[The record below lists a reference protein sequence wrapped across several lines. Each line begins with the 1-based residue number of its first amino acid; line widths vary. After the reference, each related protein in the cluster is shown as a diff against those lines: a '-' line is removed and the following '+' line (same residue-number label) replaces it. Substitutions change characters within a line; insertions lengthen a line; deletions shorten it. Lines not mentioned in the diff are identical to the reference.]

1 MRLGSGLFS
10 RWWKMIKV
18 PSFEDTQFGRE
29 CYISK
34 RTESI
39 REKLARV
46 AQLEALETRQRVD
59 IAHVEVDGEE
69 MVLVSLDGRED
80 GVAIAVADIESGA
93 LSLQD
98 AVNELMDN

>member
-1 MRLGSGLFS
+1 MV
-10 RWWKMIKV
+10 KI

-29 CYISK
+29 CYLHK

-39 REKLARV
+39 REKLARM

-69 MVLVSLDGRED
+69 MVLVSREGREE
-80 GVAIAVADIESGA
+80 GVAVAVADIEAGR

>member
-1 MRLGSGLFS
+1 
-10 RWWKMIKV
+10 MIKV
-18 PSFEDTQFGRE
+18 PSLEGTQFGRE
-29 CYISK
+29 CYLHK

-46 AQLEALETRQRVD
+46 ALLQSLETKQRVD
-59 IAHVEVDGEE
+59 IAHVEVEGEE
-69 MVLVSLDGRED
+69 MVLVSREGRED

-98 AVNELMDN
+98 AINELMDN

>member
-1 MRLGSGLFS
+1 
-10 RWWKMIKV
+10 MIKV
-18 PSFEDTQFGRE
+18 PRSEDTQFGRE
-29 CYISK
+29 CYLHK

-46 AQLEALETRQRVD
+46 VLLQSLETKQRVD

-69 MVLVSLDGRED
+69 MVLVSREGREE

-98 AVNELMDN
+98 AINELMDN

>member
-1 MRLGSGLFS
+1 
-10 RWWKMIKV
+10 MIKV
-18 PSFEDTQFGRE
+18 TSFEDTQFGRE

-59 IAHVEVDGEE
+59 IMHVEVDGEE
-69 MVLVSLDGRED
+69 MVLVSREGRED

-98 AVNELMDN
+98 AINELMDN

>member
-1 MRLGSGLFS
+1 
-10 RWWKMIKV
+10 MIKV

-29 CYISK
+29 CYLHK

-46 AQLEALETRQRVD
+46 AQLEALETQRRVD
-59 IAHVEVDGEE
+59 IAHVEVEGEE
-69 MVLVSLDGRED
+69 MVLVSLEGRED
-80 GVAIAVADIESGA
+80 GVAIAVADIEAGR

-98 AVNELMDN
+98 AVNELMDS

>member
-1 MRLGSGLFS
+1 MV
-10 RWWKMIKV
+10 KI

-29 CYISK
+29 CYLHK

-39 REKLARV
+39 REKLSRM
-46 AQLEALETRQRVD
+46 AQLEALETRKRVD

-69 MVLVSLDGRED
+69 MVLVSREGCED
-80 GVAIAVADIESGA
+80 GVAIAVADIEAGR

-98 AVNELMDN
+98 AINELMDN

>member
-1 MRLGSGLFS
+1 
-10 RWWKMIKV
+10 MIKI

-29 CYISK
+29 CYLHK

-39 REKLARV
+39 REKLARM

-69 MVLVSLDGRED
+69 MVLVSREGREE
-80 GVAIAVADIESGA
+80 GVAVAVADIEAGRI
-93 LSLQD
+93 SLQD
-98 AVNELMDN
+98 AINELMDN

>member
-1 MRLGSGLFS
+1 MV
-10 RWWKMIKV
+10 KI

-29 CYISK
+29 CYLHK

-39 REKLARV
+39 REKLSRI

-69 MVLVSLDGRED
+69 IVLVSREGCED
-80 GVAIAVADIESGA
+80 GVAIAVADIEAGR

>member
-1 MRLGSGLFS
+1 
-10 RWWKMIKV
+10 MIKV

-29 CYISK
+29 CYLHK
-34 RTESI
+34 RAESI
-39 REKLARV
+39 REKLSRR

-59 IAHVEVDGEE
+59 IAHVEVEGEE
-69 MVLVSLDGRED
+69 MVLVSREGRED

-98 AVNELMDN
+98 AINELMDN

>member
-1 MRLGSGLFS
+1 
-10 RWWKMIKV
+10 MIKV

-29 CYISK
+29 CYLHK

-46 AQLEALETRQRVD
+46 AMLQSLETKQRVD
-59 IAHVEVDGEE
+59 IAHVEVEGEE
-69 MVLVSLDGRED
+69 MVLVSREGCEE

-98 AVNELMDN
+98 AINELMDN

>member
-1 MRLGSGLFS
+1 
-10 RWWKMIKV
+10 MIKV
-18 PSFEDTQFGRE
+18 PRFEDTQFGRE
-29 CYISK
+29 CYLHK

-46 AQLEALETRQRVD
+46 AQLEALETQQRVD
-59 IAHVEVDGEE
+59 IAHVEVYGEE
-69 MVLVSLDGRED
+69 MVLVSLEGRED
-80 GVAIAVADIESGA
+80 GVAIAVADIEAGR

>member
-1 MRLGSGLFS
+1 
-10 RWWKMIKV
+10 MIKA

-29 CYISK
+29 CYLHK

-39 REKLARV
+39 REKLSRM

-59 IAHVEVDGEE
+59 IAHAEVDGEE
-69 MVLVSLDGRED
+69 MVLVSREGRED
-80 GVAIAVADIESGA
+80 GVAIAVADIEAGRM
-93 LSLQD
+93 SLQD

>member
-1 MRLGSGLFS
+1 
-10 RWWKMIKV
+10 MIKA
-18 PSFEDTQFGRE
+18 PRFEDTQFGRE
-29 CYISK
+29 CYVSK

-39 REKLARV
+39 REKLSRI

-59 IAHVEVDGEE
+59 VAHVEVEGEE
-69 MVLVSLDGRED
+69 VVLVSREGCEE
-80 GVAIAVADIESGA
+80 GVAIAVADIEAGR

>member
-1 MRLGSGLFS
+1 
-10 RWWKMIKV
+10 MIKI

-29 CYISK
+29 CYLHK

-39 REKLARV
+39 REKLARM

-69 MVLVSLDGRED
+69 MVLVSRDGCED
-80 GVAIAVADIESGA
+80 GVAIAVADIEAGRI
-93 LSLQD
+93 SLQD
-98 AVNELMDN
+98 AINELMDN

>member
-1 MRLGSGLFS
+1 
-10 RWWKMIKV
+10 MIKV

-29 CYISK
+29 CYLHK

-39 REKLARV
+39 REKLSRV
-46 AQLEALETRQRVD
+46 AQLEALETQQRVD

-69 MVLVSLDGRED
+69 MVLVSLEGRED
-80 GVAIAVADIESGA
+80 GVAVAVADIEAGR

>member
-1 MRLGSGLFS
+1 
-10 RWWKMIKV
+10 MIKV

-29 CYISK
+29 CYVSK

-39 REKLARV
+39 REKLSRI

-69 MVLVSLDGRED
+69 MVLVSREGCDD
-80 GVAIAVADIESGA
+80 GVAIAVADIEAGRI
-93 LSLQD
+93 SLQD
-98 AVNELMDN
+98 AINELMDN

>member
-1 MRLGSGLFS
+1 
-10 RWWKMIKV
+10 MIKV
-18 PSFEDTQFGRE
+18 PSFEDTQLGRE
-29 CYISK
+29 CYLHK

-46 AQLEALETRQRVD
+46 ALLQSLETKQRVD
-59 IAHVEVDGEE
+59 LAHVEVEGEE
-69 MVLVSLDGRED
+69 MVLVSLEGRED

>member
-1 MRLGSGLFS
+1 MV
-10 RWWKMIKV
+10 KI

-29 CYISK
+29 CYLHK

-39 REKLARV
+39 REKLSRM
-46 AQLEALETRQRVD
+46 AQLEALEARQRVD

-69 MVLVSLDGRED
+69 MVLVSREGRED
-80 GVAIAVADIESGA
+80 GVAIAVADIEAGR

-98 AVNELMDN
+98 AINELMDN

>member
-1 MRLGSGLFS
+1 
-10 RWWKMIKV
+10 MIKV
-18 PSFEDTQFGRE
+18 PSLEDTQLGRE

-39 REKLARV
+39 REKLSRV
-46 AQLEALETRQRVD
+46 ALLEALETQQRVD

-69 MVLVSLDGRED
+69 MVLVSREGREE
-80 GVAIAVADIESGA
+80 GVAIAVADIEAGR

-98 AVNELMDN
+98 AVSELMDN

>member
-1 MRLGSGLFS
+1 
-10 RWWKMIKV
+10 MIKV

-29 CYISK
+29 CYLHK

-39 REKLARV
+39 REKLSRM

-59 IAHVEVDGEE
+59 IAHVEIDGEE
-69 MVLVSLDGRED
+69 MVLVSLEGRED
-80 GVAIAVADIESGA
+80 GVAIAVADIEAGR

-98 AVNELMDN
+98 AINELMDN

>member
-1 MRLGSGLFS
+1 
-10 RWWKMIKV
+10 MIKV

-29 CYISK
+29 CYLHK

-39 REKLARV
+39 REKLSRV

-59 IAHVEVDGEE
+59 IAHVEIDGEE
-69 MVLVSLDGRED
+69 MVLVSREGRED

>member
-1 MRLGSGLFS
+1 
-10 RWWKMIKV
+10 MIKV
-18 PSFEDTQFGRE
+18 PSFEDAQFGRE
-29 CYISK
+29 CYLHK

-39 REKLARV
+39 REKLSRI

-59 IAHVEVDGEE
+59 IMHVEVDGEE
-69 MVLVSLDGRED
+69 MVLVSREGRED
-80 GVAIAVADIESGA
+80 GVAIAVADIEAGR

>member
-1 MRLGSGLFS
+1 
-10 RWWKMIKV
+10 MIKV

-46 AQLEALETRQRVD
+46 ALLQSLETKQRVD
-59 IAHVEVDGEE
+59 IAHVEVEGEE
-69 MVLVSLDGRED
+69 MVLVSLEGRED
-80 GVAIAVADIESGA
+80 GVVIAVADIESGA

-98 AVNELMDN
+98 AINELMDN

>member
-1 MRLGSGLFS
+1 
-10 RWWKMIKV
+10 MIKA
-18 PSFEDTQFGRE
+18 PSLEDTQFGRE
-29 CYISK
+29 CYVSK

-39 REKLARV
+39 REKLSRM

-69 MVLVSLDGRED
+69 MVLVSREGRED
-80 GVAIAVADIESGA
+80 GVAIAVADIEAGRI
-93 LSLQD
+93 SLQD

>member
-1 MRLGSGLFS
+1 
-10 RWWKMIKV
+10 MIKV

-29 CYISK
+29 CYLHK

-39 REKLARV
+39 REKLSRM

-59 IAHVEVDGEE
+59 IMHVEVDGEE
-69 MVLVSLDGRED
+69 MVLVSREGRED
-80 GVAIAVADIESGA
+80 GVAVAVADIEAGR

-98 AVNELMDN
+98 AINELMDN

>member
-1 MRLGSGLFS
+1 
-10 RWWKMIKV
+10 MIKA
-18 PSFEDTQFGRE
+18 PSFEDTHFGRE
-29 CYISK
+29 CYLHK

-39 REKLARV
+39 REKLSRM

-59 IAHVEVDGEE
+59 IMHVEVDGEE
-69 MVLVSLDGRED
+69 MVLVSREGCED
-80 GVAIAVADIESGA
+80 GVAIAVADIEAGR